1 MLDISHWKILNA
13 QWRAHDRCRMTA
25 ASILVIED
33 EPAIQELIAYT
44 CTAHGYTVRRA
55 DSVSAGREAIDRE
68 LPDMVLLDWMLP
80 DRSGIELLKDLR
92 AQERTRVM
100 PVIMLTAKGNE
111 ADKVVGLDTG
121 ADDYVVK
128 PFSPREL
135 VSRIRAVFRR
145 KAPEHGG
152 EALEYGPLR
161 VDPARHEISVGGTP
175 VKMGLTEFK
184 LLNYLVSHPDRVFSR
199 TQLLDSVWG
208 DHVFIEERTVD
219 VHVLRLRKALAAVDA
234 HHLLQTVRGL
244 GYRLS
249 TRSEQ

>member
-1 MLDISHWKILNA
+1 
-13 QWRAHDRCRMTA
+13 MTS

-33 EPAIQELIAYT
+33 EPAIQELVAYT
-44 CTAHGYTVRRA
+44 CSTQGFTVRRA
-55 DSVSAGREAIDRE
+55 DSARAGRDAIDRE

-80 DRSGIELLKDLR
+80 DKSGIELLKDLR
-92 AQERTRVM
+92 SHDRTKVV

-135 VSRIRAVFRR
+135 IARIRAVFRR
-145 KAPEHGG
+145 RAPEHSGD
-152 EALEYGPLR
+152 ALEYGPLMI
-161 VDPARHEISVGGTP
+161 DPFRHEILAGGQSI
-175 VKMGLTEFK
+175 KMGLAEFK
-184 LLNYLVSHPDRVFSR
+184 LLKFLIGHPDRVFSR
-199 TQLLDSVWG
+199 AQLLDSVWG

-219 VHVLRLRKALAAVDA
+219 VHVLRLRKALAPVQA
-234 HHLLQTVRGL
+234 HGLIQTVRGM

-249 TRSEQ
+249 TRPEQ